1 MPIRRIFS
9 DISELFIGAE
19 TLILDADAAAGAS
32 TITVKSIIGAAI
44 NNILFFREPG
54 SESAE
59 IIITHAATAPSGNTI
74 TLASPLVESHPA
86 GTKIYIIK
94 VNTVRFYRA

>member
-19 TLILDADAAAGAS
+19 TLVLDADAAAGATS
-32 TITVKSIIGAAI
+32 ITVKSIIGAAI

-59 IIITHAATAPSGNTI
+59 IIATHASTSPSGNTV
-74 TLASPLVESHPA
+74 TLAATLVESHPA
-86 GTKIYIIK
+86 GTKIYIIRA
-94 VNTVRFYRA
+94 NQVRFY